1 MGQIKNIKLHIVTDI
16 KKTVFCHPFYSISS
30 PSTNM
35 SAFRPRSIL
44 KVARNVKQAVRCF
57 SSQSSSGNAY
67 RLPALLGSTSA
78 LLAGT
83 ATAAYVYQASNGNPF
98 LPAVHATAAVPPP
111 AHMERTF
118 IMIKPDGVKR
128 GLIADIIKRFEQ
140 RGYKLVALKMLHPD
154 DVLLNLHYCDL
165 RAKPFFTSLVAH
177 ISSGPVVAMVWE
189 GKNVVKQGRQMLGE
203 TDPLKSK
210 PGSIRGDFSIDM
222 GRNIIHGSDSV
233 ESAKKEIN
241 LWFKE
246 EELVSWNLPVHGQ
259 VFE

>member
-1 MGQIKNIKLHIVTDI
+1 
-16 KKTVFCHPFYSISS
+16 
-30 PSTNM
+30 M
-35 SAFRPRSIL
+35 SAFRPRSLL
-44 KVARNVKQAVRCF
+44 KVARNVNQAVRSY
-57 SSQSSSGNAY
+57 SSSGSGNAY
-67 RLPALLGSTSA
+67 KLPALFGSASA

-83 ATAAYVYQASNGNPF
+83 ATAAYLYQTSQGNPL
-98 LPAVHATAAVPPP
+98 LPAVHASAAVPAP

-140 RGYKLVALKMLHPD
+140 RGYKLVAMKMLQAD
-154 DVLLNLHYCDL
+154 DELLNEHYADL
-165 RAKPFFTSLVAH
+165 KPRPFFPGLIKH

-233 ESAKKEIN
+233 ESANAEIA

-246 EELVSWNLPVHGQ
+246 GEVMDYQLPVHGQ

>member
-1 MGQIKNIKLHIVTDI
+1 MHRLKYLTQTCVVTTTPIV
-16 KKTVFCHPFYSISS
+16 K
-30 PSTNM
+30 M
-35 SAFRPRSIL
+35 SAFRPRSVL
-44 KVARNVKQAVRCF
+44 KVARNINQVVRGYA
-57 SSQSSSGNAY
+57 SQSSGGGGKAY
-67 RLPALLGSTSA
+67 RLPALFGSASA
-78 LLAGT
+78 VLAGT
-83 ATAAYVYQASNGNPF
+83 ATAAYMYNTSCGNPF
-98 LPAVHATAAVPPP
+98 LPTVHASAVIPTP

-140 RGYKLVALKMLHPD
+140 RGYKLVAMKMLHPD
-154 DVLLNLHYCDL
+154 EVLLNMHYCDL
-165 RAKPFFTSLVAH
+165 RTKSFFTSLVAH
-177 ISSGPVVAMVWE
+177 ITSGPVVAMVWE

-233 ESAKKEIN
+233 DSANAEIE
-241 LWFKE
+241 LWFKDGE
-246 EELVSWNLPVHGQ
+246 VMDYGLPVHSQ

>member
-1 MGQIKNIKLHIVTDI
+1 MLFG
-16 KKTVFCHPFYSISS
+16 
-30 PSTNM
+30 
-35 SAFRPRSIL
+35 SASL
-44 KVARNVKQAVRCF
+44 VAGA
-57 SSQSSSGNAY
+57 
-67 RLPALLGSTSA
+67 
-78 LLAGT
+78 
-83 ATAAYVYQASNGNPF
+83 ATAAFMYNNTPTTFVPVVQAS
-98 LPAVHATAAVPPP
+98 AVVPPTVP
-111 AHMERTF
+111 MERTF

-140 RGYKLVALKMLHPD
+140 RGYKLVALKMLQAD
-154 DVLLNLHYCDL
+154 DVLLNMHYCDL
-165 RAKPFFTSLVAH
+165 KLKPFFTGLIKH

-233 ESAKKEIN
+233 DSANAEIE

-246 EELVSWNLPVHGQ
+246 GEVMDYSLPVHDQ

>member
-1 MGQIKNIKLHIVTDI
+1 
-16 KKTVFCHPFYSISS
+16 
-30 PSTNM
+30 M
-35 SAFRPRSIL
+35 SAFRPRSL
-44 KVARNVKQAVRCF
+44 FKVARNVNQAVRSY
-57 SSQSSSGNAY
+57 SSSGSGNAY
-67 RLPALLGSTSA
+67 KLPAFGSASA

-83 ATAAYVYQASNGNPF
+83 TTAAYLYQTSQGNPL
-98 LPAVHATAAVPPP
+98 LPAVHASAAVPAP

-140 RGYKLVALKMLHPD
+140 RGYKLVAMKMLHPD

-233 ESAKKEIN
+233 ESANAEIA

-246 EELVSWNLPVHGQ
+246 GEVMDYQLPVHGQ

>member
-1 MGQIKNIKLHIVTDI
+1 MA
-16 KKTVFCHPFYSISS
+16 S
-30 PSTNM
+30 
-35 SAFRPRSIL
+35 FRPRSVF
-44 KVARNVKQAVRCF
+44 KAARNINQAIRGYT
-57 SSQSSSGNAY
+57 SQSSGGNTY
-67 RLPALLGSTSA
+67 RLPALFGSASVI
-78 LLAGT
+78 AGT
-83 ATAAYVYQASNGNPF
+83 ATAAFVYNTTQGSPF
-98 LPAVHATAAVPPP
+98 VPMVHASAVVP
-111 AHMERTF
+111 APSHMERTF

-140 RGYKLVALKMLHPD
+140 RGYKLVAMKMLHPD
-154 DVLLNLHYCDL
+154 DVLLNMHYCDL
-165 RAKPFFTSLVAH
+165 RTKPFFTSLVKH

-189 GKNVVKQGRQMLGE
+189 GKNVVKQGLQMLGE

-233 ESAKKEIN
+233 DSANGEIE

-246 EELVSWNLPVHGQ
+246 NEIMDYGLPVHSQ

>member
-1 MGQIKNIKLHIVTDI
+1 
-16 KKTVFCHPFYSISS
+16 
-30 PSTNM
+30 M
-35 SAFRPRSIL
+35 SAFRPRSLL
-44 KVARNVKQAVRCF
+44 KVARNVNQAVRSF
-57 SSQSSSGNAY
+57 SSQSSGGGNAY
-67 RLPALLGSTSA
+67 RLPALFGSA
-78 LLAGT
+78 VLAGS
-83 ATAAYVYQASNGNPF
+83 AVVAMKSEYGVQGF
-98 LPAVHATAAVPPP
+98 LPSVHASPPKP
-111 AHMERTF
+111 IGAPMERTF

-140 RGYKLVALKMLHPD
+140 RGYKLVAMKMLQAD
-154 DVLLNLHYCDL
+154 EELLNEHYADL
-165 RAKPFFTSLVAH
+165 KPRPFFPGLIRH

-233 ESAKKEIN
+233 DSANAEIA

-246 EELVSWNLPVHGQ
+246 GEVMDYGLPVHGQ

>member
-1 MGQIKNIKLHIVTDI
+1 
-16 KKTVFCHPFYSISS
+16 
-30 PSTNM
+30 M
-35 SAFRPRSIL
+35 SAFRPRSL
-44 KVARNVKQAVRCF
+44 FKVARNVNQAVRSY
-57 SSQSSSGNAY
+57 SSQSSGGGNAY
-67 RLPALLGSTSA
+67 KLPALFGSASA

-83 ATAAYVYQASNGNPF
+83 ATAAYLYQTSQGNPL
-98 LPAVHATAAVPPP
+98 LPAVHASAAVPSP

-118 IMIKPDGVKR
+118 IMIKPDGVAR

-140 RGYKLVALKMLHPD
+140 RGYKLVAMKMLHPD

-233 ESAKKEIN
+233 DSADAEIE
-241 LWFKE
+241 LWFKPE
-246 EELVSWNLPVHGQ
+246 EIMDYALPVHSQ